1 MAIVGDGVNDA
12 PALAAADVGVA
23 LAAGTDV
30 AVEAA
35 DYVLVRADLE
45 GVPLALSLARATL
58 RRVRLN
64 YFWAL
69 AYNVVM
75 LPAAAGALYPSF
87 KVQVPPAAAGAAM
100 AFSSVS
106 VVCSSLALRR
116 FKPPPPVL
124 RRRSDALAA
133 AEVVVVE

>member
-1 MAIVGDGVNDA
+1 MVGDGVNDA
-12 PALAAADVGVA
+12 PALAAADVGIA

-45 GVPLALSLARATL
+45 GVPLALALARATL

-75 LPAAAGALYPSF
+75 LPAAAGALFPGF
-87 KVQVPPAAAGAAM
+87 RVQVPPAAAGAAM

-116 FKPPPPVL
+116 FRPPPPVL
-124 RRRSDALAA
+124 RARTRRGGSA
-133 AEVVVVE
+133 VVAGTEG